1 MSATRLSTYGLP
13 IGRTR
18 RLPSLWSCAG
28 LFGLVAGTL
37 LLVLPEWMFD
47 PLVWLAEAF
56 QPGDVPLS
64 DRGVRSLHGGV
75 RVWGWSGI
83 IVASVTFPLWVSR
96 VRTYLMAKF
105 SRLPDRW
112 FGPLP
117 FSPDRYGLAFFIA
130 LVSVLAFS
138 LAAHWALTAYEDVD
152 WLEGEDG
159 VSEWWSVA
167 TYLAAAGMA
176 GATARLFYSLG
187 HRYLLWLQL
196 FLAALFLLGAMEE
209 VSWGQRL
216 FGWGTPAILREVNVQ
231 GETTLHNLT
240 SGDSAILVLFFW
252 GSLLAVA
259 GGVLRAVW
267 HRNWKVTSADFILP
281 SLVLAPALVMILIWR
296 VGDFWTPVNL
306 PRLLMNYWDYA
317 PQGSEVP
324 EVLLGLCLCL
334 YTLGNLK
341 RAATLRRLRDLER
354 TGASR
359 PCAVPSGAQGRSP
372 PSNFL

>member
-1 MSATRLSTYGLP
+1 MSATRLSTSKPP
-13 IGRTR
+13 IGRGRRRTR
-18 RLPSLWSCAG
+18 RLPSLWAW
-28 LFGLVAGTL
+28 AGTL
-37 LLVLPEWMFD
+37 LLVLPEWMLD
-47 PLVWLAEAF
+47 LLVWLAEAF
-56 QPGDVPLS
+56 QSGDGPLS
-64 DRGVRSLHGGV
+64 DSEVRSLHGGV
-75 RVWGWSGI
+75 SVWGWSGI
-83 IVASVTFPLWVSR
+83 IVASVTFPLWSSR
-96 VRTYLMAKF
+96 LRTYLTAWF
-105 SRLPDRW
+105 SRIPDRV

-117 FSPDRYGLAFFIA
+117 FPPDRYGLPFFIA
-130 LVSVLAFS
+130 LVSILAFS
-138 LAAHWALTAYEDVD
+138 LATHWGLTAYEHVD

-167 TYLAAAGMA
+167 AYLAAAGMA
-176 GATARLFYSLG
+176 GATARLLHGLG
-187 HRYLLWLQL
+187 HRYLFSIQL
-196 FLAALFLLGAMEE
+196 LLAALFLLGAMEE

-240 SGDSAILVLFFW
+240 SGNLAIFTLLFW
-252 GSLLAVA
+252 GSLMALA

-267 HRNWKVTSADFILP
+267 HHRGKVTTADFFLP

-296 VGDFWTPVNL
+296 AGGFWTPVNL

-341 RAATLRRLRDLER
+341 RAAALRRLRDSGR
-354 TGASR
+354 TGASN
-359 PCAVPSGAQGRSP
+359 PFAAPTG
-372 PSNFL
+372 L

>member
-1 MSATRLSTYGLP
+1 MSSTRLSTFKLA
-13 IGRTR
+13 IGGNR
-18 RLPSLWSCAG
+18 RLPSLWACAG
-28 LFGLVAGTL
+28 LFGLVAGAL

-56 QPGDVPLS
+56 QSEDDPLS
-64 DRGVRSLHGGV
+64 NSGVRSLHSGL

-83 IVASVTFPLWVSR
+83 IVASVMLPLWISR
-96 VRTYLMAKF
+96 LRTYLMARF
-105 SRLPDRW
+105 SRLPDRF

-117 FSPDRYGLAFFIA
+117 FSPDRYGLPFFIA

-167 TYLAAAGMA
+167 TYLAAALIA
-176 GATARLFYSLG
+176 GVAARLLHGLG
-187 HRYLLWLQL
+187 YRNLVWTQL

-231 GETTLHNLT
+231 RETTIHNLG
-240 SGDSAILVLFFW
+240 SGDSAIFVLFFW
-252 GSLLAVA
+252 GSLMALA
-259 GGVLRAVW
+259 GGALRAIW
-267 HRNWKVTSADFILP
+267 HNRGKVTSADLILP
-281 SLVLAPALVMILIWR
+281 SLVLSPALLMILIWR
-296 VGDFWTPVNL
+296 VDDYWTPVNL

-317 PQGSEVP
+317 PQGSEAP

-334 YTLGNLK
+334 YTIGNLK
-341 RAATLRRLRDLER
+341 RAAALRRLRDSGR
-354 TGASR
+354 TGASSHLAIST
-359 PCAVPSGAQGRSP
+359 CA
-372 PSNFL
+372 